1 MAVHRALA
9 ELQLRMRPQE
19 NASCVERTV
28 GSDDTPTAS
37 LEGRARASD
46 GKSKESGL
54 ASEQSRR
61 RFVLCPRQHRK
72 CGAAAVQARSL
83 RMRDVAV
90 ASDKTRGKPGRR
102 SAQGLCLG
110 LDGGRL
116 EIVLIFR
123 PKLARKGR
131 ARASNSRFGSSS
143 FQVPHH
149 IHRMALRIPSP
160 DVVEGPDGVIV
171 SSRRHLTELCSVI
184 EGT

>member
-1 MAVHRALA
+1 MAVRRAFA
-9 ELQLRMRPQE
+9 GFQLPMRPQE

-90 ASDKTRGKPGRR
+90 APDKTRGKPGRR
-102 SAQGLCLG
+102 SAQGVCLG

-123 PKLARKGR
+123 PKLARKVR
-131 ARASNSRFGSSS
+131 ARQIRVSVVPASS

-149 IHRMALRIPSP
+149 IHRMTLRIPSP
-160 DVVEGPDGVIV
+160 DVAEEPDGVIV
-171 SSRRHLTELCSVI
+171 SSCRHLTEPSSVD
-184 EGT
+184 E